1 MYHYND
7 FDGRIKV
14 VECQDSL
21 EIYLDNELYTIV
33 DNNIK
38 NSELDEVID
47 GIISEQQ

>member
-21 EIYLDNELYTIV
+21 EIYLDDEIYTIL
-33 DNNIK
+33 DNNITNK
-38 NSELDEVID
+38 ELDDAIAE
-47 GIISEQQ
+47 IISEQS